1 MRAEIHHNQ
10 GNSKSLQS
18 QQQEIEDRLRSGKK
32 KVYKNHQRAKLNGTD
47 SQRSLN
53 PAIANMYHVIVRKV
67 KELYRQL
74 PNKENKVMI
83 EFNNA
88 DDPTDSH
95 GLFTVMTSTF
105 FFYLECDIKN
115 NYRIEYLFYN
125 CPLETEIQHLI
136 NKYSM
141 ASYST
146 EVVNQPDYPTFFRNC
161 LQVQPS
167 RFIFQL

>member
-1 MRAEIHHNQ
+1 MRAEIRQNKE
-10 GNSKSLQS
+10 NNTNLQS
-18 QQQEIEDRLRSGKK
+18 QQEIERRLRSGKR
-32 KVYKNHQRAKLNGTD
+32 VYKNHQRAKLNSTD
-47 SQRSLN
+47 SQQSLN
-53 PAIANMYHVIVRKV
+53 PAIENMYHVIVRKI
-67 KELYRQL
+67 KELYSQL
-74 PNKENKVMI
+74 PNKEDKVMI

-95 GLFTVMTSTF
+95 GLFTVMTPTF

-115 NYRIEYLFYN
+115 NYRIEYLFHN
-125 CPLETEIQHLI
+125 CPLETEIMQLI